1 MQWLRINIFTAWKA
15 LGRHKLRATL
25 TLLGISIGIAAVIAM
40 VSIGDGANRAVIQ
53 KLENMGTNMLFVEAG
68 NRQIQGVRTAFN
80 TMMYED
86 VVAVRNQCPSVA
98 LASPNVDFRAQVG
111 YEDHNWNT
119 QINGVDLDY
128 RLIRH
133 WNVVKGDYF
142 TDSDLSS
149 AEKVAVLGQTIV
161 EQLFPEGKNPVG
173 ETIRVRGNPY
183 KVVGVL
189 ETKGSS
195 VTGADQDDN
204 IIIPWTTAQRKMLGI
219 RYIKDMYIS
228 VVSREQIGMAK
239 EQITSLMRQRHH
251 LRSDQPDDFSIRDY
265 TEIAEMVNETNRIM
279 TLLLATV
286 ASLALFIGGINT
298 MNIMLVTVT
307 ERTREIGLRLAVG
320 AHQSDVRLQFL
331 VEAVTLTVVGG
342 VIGVGLGI
350 LSSAVISNVLEWPTV
365 ISLIAILVGLS
376 VSAFVGMVFGY
387 YPAHKAAT
395 LDPID
400 ALRYE

>member
-80 TMMYED
+80 TMMFED

-119 QINGVDLDY
+119 QVNGVDLDY

-142 TDSDLSS
+142 TDADISS

-161 EQLFPEGKNPVG
+161 DQLFPEGKNPVG
-173 ETIRVRGNPY
+173 ETIRIRGNPY

-195 VTGADQDDN
+195 VTGFDQDDN
-204 IIIPWTTAQRKMLGI
+204 IIIPWTTAQRKVLGI
-219 RYIKDMYIS
+219 RFIKDMYIS
-228 VVSREQIGMAK
+228 VVTRDQIGMAK

-251 LRSDQPDDFSIRDY
+251 LRPDQPDDFSIRDY

-279 TLLLATV
+279 TLLLASV

-307 ERTREIGLRLAVG
+307 ERTREIGLRMAVG

-331 VEAVTLTVVGG
+331 IEAITLTVVGG

>member
-1 MQWLRINIFTAWKA
+1 MQWLRINILTAGKA

-40 VSIGDGANRAVIQ
+40 VSIGQGANRAVAQ
-53 KLENMGTNMLFVEAG
+53 RLENMGTNMLFVEAG

-80 TMMYED
+80 TMMFED
-86 VVAVRNQCPSVA
+86 VVAVRTQCPSVA
-98 LASPNVDFRAQVG
+98 LASPNVDLRAQVG
-111 YEDHNWNT
+111 FENQNWNT
-119 QINGVDLDY
+119 QINGVDLNY

-142 TDSDLSS
+142 SDSDISS
-149 AEKVAVLGQTIV
+149 ANKVAVLGQTVV
-161 EQLFPEGKNPVG
+161 EQLFPSGKDPIG
-173 ETIRVRGNPY
+173 ETIRVRGNPF

-189 ETKGSS
+189 EEKGGS
-195 VTGADQDDN
+195 VTGSDQDDL
-204 IIIPWTTAQRKMLGI
+204 IVIPWTTAQRKMLGI

-228 VVSREQIGMAK
+228 VVSREAIGMAK

-251 LRSDQPDDFSIRDY
+251 LRPDQPDDFSIRDY
-265 TEIAEMVNETNRIM
+265 TEIADMVNQTNNIM
-279 TLLLATV
+279 ALLLATV

-307 ERTREIGLRLAVG
+307 ERTREIGLRMAVG

-331 VEAVTLTVVGG
+331 IEAVALTVVGG
-342 VIGVGLGI
+342 FFGVLLGI
-350 LSSAVISNVLEWPTV
+350 VASTVISNVLEWPTV
-365 ISLIAILVGLS
+365 ISMVAILVGLG

-395 LDPID
+395 LDPIE

>member
-239 EQITSLMRQRHH
+239 DQITSLMRQRHH
-251 LRSDQPDDFSIRDY
+251 LRPDQPDDFSIRDY

>member
-1 MQWLRINIFTAWKA
+1 MQWLKINIVTSYKA
-15 LGRHKLRATL
+15 LGRHKLRAML
-25 TLLGISIGIAAVIAM
+25 TMLGISIGIAAVIAM
-40 VSIGDGANRAVIQ
+40 VSIGQGANQAVIQ
-53 KLENMGTNMLFVEAG
+53 RLENMGTNMLFVEAG

-86 VVAVRNQCPSVA
+86 VLAVRSQCPSVA

-111 YEDHNWNT
+111 YGDHNWNT
-119 QINGVDLDY
+119 QVNGVDTDY

-142 TDSDLSS
+142 YESDITS
-149 AEKVAVLGQTIV
+149 ATKVAVIGQTIV
-161 EQLFPEGKNPVG
+161 DQLFPDGEDPIGK
-173 ETIRVRGNPY
+173 TIRIRGNPY
-183 KVVGVL
+183 RVLGVF
-189 ETKGSS
+189 EPKGSS
-195 VTGADQDDN
+195 VTGQDQDDC

-219 RYIKDMYIS
+219 IYIKDMYIS
-228 VVSREQIGMAK
+228 VISREAIPMAK
-239 EQITSLMRQRHH
+239 EQITALLRQRHH
-251 LRSDQPDDFSIRDY
+251 LRPEQPDDFSIRDY
-265 TEIAEMVNETNRIM
+265 TEIADMVNQTNQIM

-307 ERTREIGLRLAVG
+307 ERTREIGIRMAIG

-331 VEAVTLTVVGG
+331 MEAVALTLVGG
-342 VIGVGLGI
+342 IGGIALGVAT
-350 LSSAVISNVLEWPTV
+350 SAVISNVLEWPTV
-365 ISLIAILVGLS
+365 ISLMAILVGIG

-387 YPAHKAAT
+387 YPAHKAAN
-395 LDPID
+395 LDPIE

>member
-142 TDSDLSS
+142 TESDISS

-161 EQLFPEGKNPVG
+161 DQLFPEGKNPVG
-173 ETIRVRGNPY
+173 QTIRVRGNPY

>member
-53 KLENMGTNMLFVEAG
+53 KLENMRNNMLLVEAG

-80 TMMYED
+80 TMMFED

-98 LASPNVDFRAQVG
+98 LVSPNVDFRAQVG
-111 YEDHNWNT
+111 FEDNNWNT

-142 TDSDLSS
+142 SESDISS

-161 EQLFPEGKNPVG
+161 DQLFPEGKEPVG
-173 ETIRVRGNPY
+173 ETIRIRGNPY

-189 ETKGSS
+189 ESKGSS
-195 VTGADQDDN
+195 VTGYDQDDN
-204 IIIPWTTAQRKMLGI
+204 IVIPWTTAQRKMLGI

-239 EQITSLMRQRHH
+239 DQITSLMRQRHH
-251 LRSDQPDDFSIRDY
+251 LRPDQPDDFSIRDY

-279 TLLLATV
+279 TLLLASV

-307 ERTREIGLRLAVG
+307 ERTREIGLRMAVG

-331 VEAVTLTVVGG
+331 IEAITLTVVGG
-342 VIGVGLGI
+342 VIGVVLGI
-350 LSSAVISNVLEWPTV
+350 ASSAVISNVLEWPTV

>member
-53 KLENMGTNMLFVEAG
+53 KLESMGTNMLFVEAG

-80 TMMYED
+80 TMMFED

-111 YEDHNWNT
+111 FEDHNWNT
-119 QINGVDLDY
+119 QVNGVDLDY

-142 TDSDLSS
+142 SESDISS

-161 EQLFPEGKNPVG
+161 DQLFPEGKNPVG
-173 ETIRVRGNPY
+173 ETIRIRGNPY

-195 VTGADQDDN
+195 VTGSDQDDN
-204 IIIPWTTAQRKMLGI
+204 IIIPWTTAKRKMLGI

-239 EQITSLMRQRHH
+239 DQITSLMRQRHH

-307 ERTREIGLRLAVG
+307 ERTREIGLRMAVG

-331 VEAVTLTVVGG
+331 IEAVTLTVVGG

-350 LSSAVISNVLEWPTV
+350 ASSAVISNVLEWPTV

>member
-1 MQWLRINIFTAWKA
+1 MRFLASCRSSADN
-15 LGRHKLRATL
+15 L
-25 TLLGISIGIAAVIAM
+25 IAI
-40 VSIGDGANRAVIQ
+40 
-53 KLENMGTNMLFVEAG
+53 
-68 NRQIQGVRTAFN
+68 
-80 TMMYED
+80 
-86 VVAVRNQCPSVA
+86 
-98 LASPNVDFRAQVG
+98 ASPNVDFRAQVG
-111 YEDHNWNT
+111 FEDHNWNT
-119 QINGVDLDY
+119 QVNGVDLDY

-142 TDSDLSS
+142 SESDISS

-161 EQLFPEGKNPVG
+161 DQLFPEGKNPVG
-173 ETIRVRGNPY
+173 ETIRIRGNPY

-195 VTGADQDDN
+195 VTGSDQDDN

-239 EQITSLMRQRHH
+239 DQITSLMRQRHH

-307 ERTREIGLRLAVG
+307 ERTREIGLRMAVG

-331 VEAVTLTVVGG
+331 IEAVTLTVVGG

-350 LSSAVISNVLEWPTV
+350 ASSAVISNVLEWPTV

>member
-251 LRSDQPDDFSIRDY
+251 LRPDQPDDFSIRDY